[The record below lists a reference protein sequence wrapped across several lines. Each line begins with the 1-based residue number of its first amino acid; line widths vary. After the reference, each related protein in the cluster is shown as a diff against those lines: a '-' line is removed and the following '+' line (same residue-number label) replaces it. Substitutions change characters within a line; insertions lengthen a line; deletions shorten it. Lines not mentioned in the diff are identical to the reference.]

1 MNSSDNL
8 SEWVR
13 ISIDEQGLDRSDL
26 EEIERR
32 LSSTIHVCVL
42 SLKGIA
48 ELFQMLPDIEQTI
61 EVDGC
66 RLSGIGFL
74 IEELTETLN
83 MCQELNGINIRRQVE
98 NQCTNN
104 D

>member
-13 ISIDEQGLDRSDL
+13 ISIDEQGLDRSNL

-48 ELFQMLPDIEQTI
+48 ELFQMIPETEKPI

-83 MCQELNGINIRRQVE
+83 MCQELNGINIRRQLE